1 VLWVRS
7 EEQAIAGSDDA
18 IAALERLVSTL
29 GGTLLVREGDDL
41 VAVATQVAHKRATTY
56 LLIGRPTRRTPLG
69 RLAHRQLP
77 LQLMTALP
85 GVDLQIVALPD
96 SPWKPPGDED

>member
-7 EEQAIAGSDDA
+7 KEHAIAGSDDA

-41 VAVATQVAHKRATTY
+41 VAVTTQVAHERETTY
-56 LLIGRPTRRTPLG
+56 VLIGRPRRRTPPG
-69 RLAHRQLP
+69 RLAHQRCRC
-77 LQLMTALP
+77 
-85 GVDLQIVALPD
+85 
-96 SPWKPPGDED
+96 S